1 MYQKC
6 ATVFRETDITSL
18 PSNEIICIILFE
30 REYIDPWICKEQPL
44 SGNQNATFVIDHSEL
59 PSRKHTGSPSHYEKE
74 QIWCPNSNNLPRK
87 KNTLRRCRMMCTIS
101 RRITVLTILHLTWPA
116 QWYSL
121 KVHHT
126 WISFPDSVGIL
137 SNAVTK
143 YLFLD
148 WEVYPACSTWALCAD
163 FSIPNPCTLLLQEL
177 VSRANLLL
185 PRQWPLKFL
194 LGVLYIPAGFPAPP
208 GHCT

>member
-87 KNTLRRCRMMCTIS
+87 KKHSKKMSNDVYHIKKNYGPHHPASDLIR
-101 RRITVLTILHLTWPA
+101 TVI
-116 QWYSL
+116 
-121 KVHHT
+121 
-126 WISFPDSVGIL
+126 
-137 SNAVTK
+137 
-143 YLFLD
+143 FL
-148 WEVYPACSTWALCAD
+148 EGTSYM
-163 FSIPNPCTLLLQEL
+163 N
-177 VSRANLLL
+177 
-185 PRQWPLKFL
+185 
-194 LGVLYIPAGFPAPP
+194 
-208 GHCT
+208 